1 MQRLSRSLKLPR
13 WIVFVAAMIF
23 IVFEAFSVYLFI
35 LNRRLT
41 RELVEHSWSAPTIV
55 ATVAGGRVHEVARL
69 YGADW
74 RITPLVTVRSLPRY
88 VSDAFIAAEDVRFHH
103 HIGVDPIG
111 LARAAFTNLRAR
123 GISQGGSTI
132 DQQIIKGRF
141 LSNERTWRRKI
152 VEMLLAVVLD
162 ARASKDEILAMYL
175 NDVYLGHSGG
185 KPVLGVDEAARVYLG
200 KTADRL
206 RVDEAAMLA
215 GIIRAPNR
223 DTPDK
228 RPDAVRARRDAVL
241 KVMREHGWIT
251 EEQLRAAVAHEVEYR
266 GGSQPQAPY
275 PFYLT
280 ALRREIV
287 DRVGVRP
294 VIEGGLT
301 IVTELDPDAQRNA
314 ERVARRAPSQL
325 EARHDWI
332 AHASRTE
339 PLQVAILSVDP
350 RSGGVRALVGGA
362 DFSRSPFDRTSSMH
376 RQPGS
381 AFKTFAYLAAIASK
395 RATTASLLLDAPVKI
410 DVSNNE
416 TWEPHNYDERY
427 RGRVTLRESFEK
439 SLNVPT
445 VRLSEQVGLGRVIS
459 TAEDFGFEEE
469 FAKLP
474 ALPLGVTEVTMRE
487 LTAAYTAF
495 ANLGTRVE
503 PYLLRELRD
512 HRGRTLYTHEVKSKR
527 VANAAPVYVMHS
539 LLRGVVQRGTA
550 SRLKRYGLGYV
561 AGKTGT
567 TNDYRDAWFVGYT
580 PDMVT
585 SVWVGFD
592 HGAPLRLSSGEA
604 AIPIW
609 GAYMSSI
616 PHSRA
621 EMKAPDGVTFRK
633 IDPETGMLWDDGCPG
648 PITEVF
654 LSGTAPT
661 THCPR
666 GIIGGIVRKVFFDRD
681 NFDEPP
687 AITFD
692 QFRRWAAEADRE
704 RQTVQRGW
712 GRLRRIFSSSR
723 D

>member
-1 MQRLSRSLKLPR
+1 VIVAA
-13 WIVFVAAMIF
+13 IVFIA
-23 IVFEAFSVYLFI
+23 FETACAYLFV
-35 LNRRLT
+35 LNRRMT
-41 RELVEHSWSAPTIV
+41 RELVEHSWRAPTIV
-55 ATVAGGRVHEVARL
+55 RTVAGGRERELVRL
-69 YGADW
+69 YGIDW
-74 RITPLVTVRSLPRY
+74 RITPLVSVASLPHH
-88 VSDAFIAAEDVRFHH
+88 VSNAFIAAEDVRFHH
-103 HIGVDPIG
+103 HLGLDPIG
-111 LARAAFTNLRAR
+111 LGRAVFANLRAG

-162 ARASKDEILAMYL
+162 ARVSKNEILDIYL
-175 NDVYLGHSGG
+175 NDVYLGHSNG

-200 KTADRL
+200 KTANTL

-241 KVMREHGWIT
+241 RVMRDHGWINDV
-251 EEQLRAAVAHEVEYR
+251 QLRAALARDVEYR
-266 GGSQPQAPY
+266 GGSQPQAPFPY
-275 PFYLT
+275 YLT
-280 ALRREIV
+280 ALRRDIV
-287 DRVGVRP
+287 ERVGVRP

-301 IVTELDPDAQRNA
+301 IVTELDPDAQRMA
-314 ERVARRAPSQL
+314 ERVAHRTPPQL
-325 EARHDWI
+325 EARYDWI
-332 AHASRTE
+332 AEAARKE

-350 RSGGVRALVGGA
+350 RGGGVRALVGGS
-362 DFSRSPFDRTSSMH
+362 DFSRSPFDRTSNMH

-381 AFKTFAYLAAIASK
+381 AFKTFTYLAAIASK
-395 RATTASLLLDAPVKI
+395 RATPASLLLDAPLTV
-410 DVSNNE
+410 DVSNHE

-427 RGRVTLRESFEK
+427 RGRVTLREAFET

-445 VRLSEQVGLGRVIS
+445 VRLSEQVGLRRVIG
-459 TAEDFGFEEE
+459 TARNFGFEED
-469 FAKLP
+469 FAELP

-487 LTAAYTAF
+487 LTAAYTSF
-495 ANLGTRVE
+495 PNLGTRVE
-503 PYLLRELRD
+503 PYMLRALLD
-512 HRGRTLYTHEVKSKR
+512 HRGRTLYEHEVEQKR
-527 VANAAPVYVMHS
+527 VEKEAPMYVMHT

-616 PHSRA
+616 PHLHTEA
-621 EMKAPDGVTFRK
+621 KAPEGVTFRK
-633 IDPETGMLWDDGCPG
+633 IDPESGMLWDEGCPG
-648 PITEVF
+648 PRNEVF
-654 LSGTAPT
+654 LAGTAPT
-661 THCPR
+661 HHCPR
-666 GIIGGIVRKVFFDRD
+666 GIIGGLVRKLFFDR
-681 NFDEPP
+681 NSFDEPP

-712 GRLRRIFSSSR
+712 GRLRRIFGR
-723 D
+723 